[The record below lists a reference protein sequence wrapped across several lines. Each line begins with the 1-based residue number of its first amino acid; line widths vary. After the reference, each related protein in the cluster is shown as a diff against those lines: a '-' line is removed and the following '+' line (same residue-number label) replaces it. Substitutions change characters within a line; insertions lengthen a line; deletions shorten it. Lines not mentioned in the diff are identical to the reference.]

1 MAGYNLDKSGRSPA
15 DEKRLKAKRRGQT
28 TTKKTDISSKSGFSD
43 LKKRKKV
50 RFGVGSSK
58 TVNGK
63 ANVSADQLKKTGMSL
78 RQYMNAWNKSDK
90 RPTTM
95 GTVKKVDSPVR
106 RKDKPIS
113 KEEARKL
120 RLTGDRTKLKKVK
133 SPVERKGT
141 PVKKVKSPVER
152 KGTPVKKVD
161 SPVDRPLGRGDM
173 RKAVSKTIS
182 DRRKAE
188 LRSRKQP
195 VMQAEVT
202 RGPGSGDKLDQPV
215 RAGRDTRG
223 PGSGDTSGQPVKA
236 GSVREARE
244 ARGETAATFRKR
256 LREALRKK
264 DKKAGGG
271 RIKVAGY
278 KAGGRVKKSI
288 DGVARKGKT
297 KARHR

>member
-1 MAGYNLDKSGRSPA
+1 MAVYNLDKSGRSPA
-15 DEKRLKAKRRGQT
+15 DEKRLKAKRRGHT

-161 SPVDRPLGRGDM
+161 SPVDRPLGRGEM

-195 VMQAEVT
+195 VMQAEV
-202 RGPGSGDKLDQPV
+202 
-215 RAGRDTRG
+215 TRG